1 LVKLVDSGDPTDP
14 DPVFAISYL
23 VEKAP
28 DTQFAAIQC
37 VHVVLHYCMVLY
49 IIWFCRLT
57 SFCMDTLALLESK
70 DLAFKNNLLC
80 ERCSAGI
87 TWAFE
92 AGSGR
97 MQEHDPYD
105 IKWPHK
111 AVSSLK

>member
-1 LVKLVDSGDPTDP
+1 
-14 DPVFAISYL
+14 
-23 VEKAP
+23 
-28 DTQFAAIQC
+28 
-37 VHVVLHYCMVLY
+37 MVLY

-57 SFCMDTLALLESK
+57 IFCMDTLALLESK
-70 DLAFKNNLLC
+70 DMAFKNNLLC

-97 MQEHDPYD
+97 MQKHDPYD

-111 AVSSLK
+111 SISSLK